1 MNKNDRRLL
10 NACESGRLATVGK
23 LLSIGVDPDGNADS
37 VTYFFDEDQACEPPL
52 FLACWYGHAKIVELL
67 LEKGANPNVRIW
79 SDRLMMSLDK
89 HERSWYTDACTPA
102 EVACYDGRIDILKI
116 LSKWGADL
124 SFVNPKNH
132 STCLWIALNAK
143 RWDVVAYLVEE
154 AGVDFAKTDKHSSH
168 AYYWTLLDLAPDG
181 VVQWAIGAGI
191 FRGLPRK
198 AYAEYMAIWHLGRG
212 DVEEAI
218 ALLKPQGG

>member
-10 NACESGRLATVGK
+10 NACESGRLATVEK

-79 SDRLMMSLDK
+79 SDRLMTSLDK

-124 SFVNPKNH
+124 SLVNPKDH
-132 STCLWIALNAK
+132 ST
-143 RWDVVAYLVEE
+143 
-154 AGVDFAKTDKHSSH
+154 
-168 AYYWTLLDLAPDG
+168 
-181 VVQWAIGAGI
+181 
-191 FRGLPRK
+191 
-198 AYAEYMAIWHLGRG
+198 
-212 DVEEAI
+212 
-218 ALLKPQGG
+218 